1 MRIPG
6 LNLQWKPLPG
16 DVPAALASVGEW
28 QWTEAA
34 RLVHEG
40 GGRLVALWGAD
51 HRDLA
56 EDEDEYSV
64 YAAYAVKDGLAVVE
78 LLVADSAPSYPDL
91 SGLFPVANRMQRAL
105 FDLLGIGASG
115 AADTRPWL
123 RHGAWPGEA
132 FPLRR
137 DFDPA
142 KLPPN
147 ALTDYEFVRVE
158 GDGVHEI
165 PVGPIHA
172 GIIEPGHF
180 RFSIVGEKV
189 LRLEERL
196 GYVHKG
202 IDKRFEAF
210 TVAEGYRL
218 AGRVSG
224 DSTVAFAWAYAQA
237 AESLLGVAPP
247 PRARWIR
254 ALALERERVANHLG
268 DLGALGN
275 DAAFGFALAQFM
287 RLKEDWLRE
296 SAEVFGH
303 RLLMD
308 LVVPGGVACGFDAA
322 QAERMVARSHAIEA
336 EVRDLRGIFDEHAG
350 LQDRF
355 LTTGRVTPD
364 LARKLGLTGL
374 AGRASA
380 QASDLRVAFPAVPY
394 GELSVRKAGAVAG
407 DVAARVNVRFDE
419 LLESLRLVRSIAMA
433 APDGELRV
441 DLPRPRP
448 QAIGVGWVEG
458 WRGEAFVAI
467 ESGEDGMIRRAHA
480 HDPSWQNWPLIE
492 HAVIGNIVPDF
503 PLINKSFNL
512 SYSGQDC

>member
-6 LNLQWKPLPG
+6 LNVQWKALPG
-16 DVPAALASVGEW
+16 DVPAAIAPAGEW

-34 RLVHEG
+34 RLVREG

-78 LLVADSAPSYPDL
+78 LLVQDSAPRYPDL
-91 SGLFPVANRMQRAL
+91 SGLFPAAGRMQRAL

-123 RHGAWPGEA
+123 RHGAWPAEA

-137 DFDPA
+137 DFDA
-142 KLPPN
+142 AGLPPN
-147 ALTDYEFVRVE
+147 ALADYEFVRVE

-180 RFSIVGEKV
+180 RFSVVGEKV

-210 TVAEGYRL
+210 SVAEGHRL

-237 AESLLGVAPP
+237 AESLLGVVPP
-247 PRARWIR
+247 PRARWLR
-254 ALALERERVANHLG
+254 AMLLERERVANHLG

-296 SAEVFGH
+296 NAAVFGH

-308 LVVPGGVACGFDAA
+308 LVVPGGVTRAFEAA
-322 QAERMVARSHAIEA
+322 QAEAMIAHAHAIER
-336 EVRDLRGIFDEHAG
+336 EVADLRVIFEEHAG

-355 LTTGRVTPD
+355 ITTGRVTPE

-374 AGRASA
+374 AGRASG
-380 QASDLRVAFPAVPY
+380 QASDLRVDFPAVPY
-394 GELSVRKAGAVAG
+394 GELAVKRAGSPAG

-419 LLESLRLVRSIAMA
+419 LLESLRLARAIALA

-441 DLPRPRP
+441 DLPQPRP
-448 QAIGVGWVEG
+448 QAFGVGWVEG
-458 WRGEAFVAI
+458 WRGEAFVAL
-467 ESGEDGMIRRAHA
+467 EAGEGGLIRRCHA

-503 PLINKSFNL
+503 PIINKSFNL
-512 SYSGQDC
+512 SYSGGDC